1 MAIKQLLHRL
11 FKCVRLALPRSL
23 SICLWLLKVMLPI
36 SLAVRVLQYVGV
48 IDWLAGYLSP
58 VFSYIGLSGDSAFV
72 FLTSIFLPLYPTI
85 AVMTTLTLTL
95 REATILAVMCL
106 VSHNLPVEC
115 SVAHKTGSRFGEIV
129 AFRIAMSF
137 VAAVVLNWLLPQS
150 DAPFSFL
157 ASTTTEV
164 TSWGMLLMQ
173 WLTSS
178 LSLIVTIVLIVTALM
193 VLQRVL
199 EEFGWMHRIAHS
211 LSSLMC
217 LFGLPSGCSLLWLT
231 GNVVGMA
238 YGAAIMIDEV
248 ENGRL
253 TREEANLVNHHLGVS
268 HSLLEDTM
276 LFVAMGIS
284 FWWIFL
290 TRLVLAMVAVWTMR
304 GVKKI
309 KNLFGFYFKFS

>member
-1 MAIKQLLHRL
+1 M
-11 FKCVRLALPRSL
+11 RLALPRSL

-36 SLAVRVLQYVGV
+36 SLAVRVLQYVGI

-150 DAPFSFL
+150 DAPFNFL
-157 ASTTTEV
+157 ASATTEV

-211 LSSLMC
+211 LSPLMR

-248 ENGRL
+248 EEGRL

-284 FWWIFL
+284 FWWICL
-290 TRLVLAMVAVWTMR
+290 TRLVLAMIAVWTMR
-304 GVKKI
+304 LWCMIRG
-309 KNLFGFYFKFS
+309 

>member
-1 MAIKQLLHRL
+1 MPLPRTLIRLYKCLLRAI
-11 FKCVRLALPRSL
+11 PRSL
-23 SICLWLLKVMLPI
+23 SICVWLFKVMLPI

-48 IDWLAGYLSP
+48 IDWLAGHLSP
-58 VFSYIGLSGDSAFV
+58 IFSYIGLSGDSAIV

-115 SVAHKTGSRFGEIV
+115 SVAHKTGSPFGRIV
-129 AFRIAMSF
+129 AFRIGMSF
-137 VAAVVLNWLLPQS
+137 ASAIVLNWLMPQS
-150 DAPFSFL
+150 APPFSFMSIGN
-157 ASTTTEV
+157 AEI
-164 TSWGMLLMQ
+164 TSWGMLFTQ
-173 WLTSS
+173 WISSS
-178 LSLIVTIVLIVTALM
+178 LVLIVTIILIVSALM

-199 EEFGWMHRIAHS
+199 EEFGWMHRIAHM
-211 LSSLMC
+211 LSPLMR

-248 ENGRL
+248 EQGRL
-253 TREEANLVNHHLGVS
+253 TRHEANLVNHHLGVS

-290 TRLVLAMVAVWTMR
+290 TRLALAMTAVWTIR
-304 GVKKI
+304 GI
-309 KNLFGFYFKFS
+309 KNLRMTNK

>member
-1 MAIKQLLHRL
+1 MPKLPRVLLRL
-11 FKCVRLALPRSL
+11 YKCVLRAIPRSL
-23 SICLWLLKVMLPI
+23 SICVWLLKVMLPI
-36 SLAVRVLQYVGV
+36 SLAVRVLQHVGF
-48 IDWLAGYLSP
+48 IDWLAAILSP
-58 VFSYIGLSGDSAFV
+58 IFSIIGLSGDSAII

-115 SVAHKTGSRFGEIV
+115 SVAHKTGSPFGRIV

-137 VAAVVLNWLLPQS
+137 VSAIVLNWLLPQS
-150 DAPFSFL
+150 DAPFSFMNMG
-157 ASTTTEV
+157 ATEV
-164 TSWGMLLMQ
+164 TSWGMLFMQ
-173 WLTSS
+173 WLSSS
-178 LSLIVTIVLIVTALM
+178 LTLTVTIVLIVTALM

-199 EEFGWMHRIAHS
+199 EEFGWMHRIANI
-211 LSSLMC
+211 LSPLMR

-231 GNVVGMA
+231 GNIVGMA

-290 TRLVLAMVAVWTMR
+290 TRLVLAIVAVWTMR
-304 GVKKI
+304 LLKKMTS
-309 KNLFGFYFKFS
+309 N

>member
-1 MAIKQLLHRL
+1 MSKLPRVLLRL
-11 FKCVRLALPRSL
+11 YKCLLRAMPRSL
-23 SICLWLLKVMLPI
+23 SICLWLFKVMLPI

-48 IDWLAGYLSP
+48 IDWLAAYLSP

-129 AFRIAMSF
+129 VFRIFMSL
-137 VAAVVLNWLLPQS
+137 VAAIVLNWLMPQS
-150 DAPFSFL
+150 DAPFNFL
-157 ASTTTEV
+157 SMGGAEV
-164 TSWGMLLMQ
+164 TSWGMLFTQ

-178 LSLIVTIVLIVTALM
+178 LTLIITIVLIVTALM

-211 LSSLMC
+211 LSPLMR

-248 ENGRL
+248 EQGRL
-253 TREEANLVNHHLGVS
+253 TRHEANLVNHHLGVS

-290 TRLVLAMVAVWTMR
+290 TRLILAMIAVWTMR
-304 GVKKI
+304 GIRKLGVR
-309 KNLFGFYFKFS
+309 S

>member
-36 SLAVRVLQYVGV
+36 SLAVRVLQYVGI

-129 AFRIAMSF
+129 AFRIMMSF

-150 DAPFSFL
+150 DAPFNFL

>member
-1 MAIKQLLHRL
+1 MPKRLILRLYKCFLRAI
-11 FKCVRLALPRSL
+11 PRSM
-23 SICLWLLKVMLPI
+23 SICVWLLKVMLPI
-36 SLAVRVLQYVGV
+36 SLAVRLLQHVGF
-48 IDWLAGYLSP
+48 IDWLAAILSP
-58 VFSYIGLSGDSAFV
+58 MFSIIGLSGDSAIV

-85 AVMTTLTLTL
+85 AVMTTLMLTL

-115 SVAHKTGSRFGEIV
+115 SVAHKTGSPFGRIV

-137 VAAVVLNWLLPQS
+137 MSAIVLNLLLPQS
-150 DAPFSFL
+150 DTPFNFMNMG
-157 ASTTTEV
+157 AAEV
-164 TSWGMLLMQ
+164 TSWGMLFMQ
-173 WLTSS
+173 WLSSS
-178 LSLIVTIVLIVTALM
+178 LTLTITIVLIVTALM

-199 EEFGWMHRIAHS
+199 EEFGWMHRIAHM
-211 LSSLMC
+211 LSPLMRV
-217 LFGLPSGCSLLWLT
+217 FGLPAGCSLLWLT

-248 ENGRL
+248 EQGRL
-253 TREEANLVNHHLGVS
+253 SRDEANLVNHHLGVS

-290 TRLVLAMVAVWTMR
+290 TRLVLAIVSVWTMR
-304 GVKKI
+304 LTKRWMKA
-309 KNLFGFYFKFS
+309 

>member
-1 MAIKQLLHRL
+1 MVSNQLLHRL

-36 SLAVRVLQYVGV
+36 SLAVRILQYVGV
-48 IDWLAGYLSP
+48 IDWLAAYLAP

-106 VSHNLPVEC
+106 ISHNLPVEC
-115 SVAHKTGSRFGEIV
+115 SVAHKTGSPFGRIV

-137 VAAVVLNWLLPQS
+137 VAAIVLNIMLPQS
-150 DAPFSFL
+150 DAPFTFL
-157 ASTTTEV
+157 ASTTEV
-164 TSWGMLLMQ
+164 TSWGMLLGQ

-178 LSLIVTIVLIVTALM
+178 LSLVVTIVLIVTALM
-193 VLQRVL
+193 ILQRIL

-211 LSSLMC
+211 LAPMMR
-217 LFGLPSGCSLLWLT
+217 LFGLPAGCSLLWLT

-248 ENGRL
+248 EQGRL
-253 TREEANLVNHHLGVS
+253 TRSEANLVNHHLGVS

-284 FWWIFL
+284 FWWICL
-290 TRLVLAMVAVWTMR
+290 TRLVLAMIAVWTMR
-304 GVKKI
+304 GIKRVKR
-309 KNLFGFYFKFS
+309 N

>member
-1 MAIKQLLHRL
+1 MPLPRLLIRL
-11 FKCVRLALPRSL
+11 YKCVLRAMPRSL
-23 SICLWLLKVMLPI
+23 SICLWLFKVMLPI

-58 VFSYIGLSGDSAFV
+58 IFSYIGLSGDSAIV

-85 AVMTTLTLTL
+85 AVMTMLTLTL

-115 SVAHKTGSRFGEIV
+115 SVAHKTGSPFGRIV
-129 AFRIAMSF
+129 AFRIGMSF
-137 VAAVVLNWLLPQS
+137 ASAIVLNLLMPKS

-157 ASTTTEV
+157 ASATTEI
-164 TSWGMLLMQ
+164 TSWGMLFTQ
-173 WLTSS
+173 WLSSS
-178 LSLIVTIVLIVTALM
+178 LVLIITIILIVSALM

-199 EEFGWMHRIAHS
+199 EEFGWMHRIAHI
-211 LSSLMC
+211 LSPLMR

-248 ENGRL
+248 EQGRL
-253 TREEANLVNHHLGVS
+253 TRHEANLVNHHLGVS

-290 TRLVLAMVAVWTMR
+290 TRLALAMIAVWTMR
-304 GVKKI
+304 GI
-309 KNLFGFYFKFS
+309 KRLRVRG

>member
-1 MAIKQLLHRL
+1 MAIKQLFHRL
-11 FKCVRLALPRSL
+11 FMCVRLALPRSL
-23 SICLWLLKVMLPI
+23 SICLWLFKVMLPI

-106 VSHNLPVEC
+106 ISHNLPVEC

-137 VAAVVLNWLLPQS
+137 VAAVTLNWLLPQS
-150 DAPFSFL
+150 DAPFNFL
-157 ASTTTEV
+157 ASATTEV

-173 WLTSS
+173 WFTSS
-178 LSLIVTIVLIVTALM
+178 ISLIVTIVLIVTALM

-211 LSSLMC
+211 LSPLMR

-248 ENGRL
+248 EEGRL

-284 FWWIFL
+284 FWWICL
-290 TRLVLAMVAVWTMR
+290 TRLVLAMIAVWTMR
-304 GVKKI
+304 LWCMIRG
-309 KNLFGFYFKFS
+309 

>member
-1 MAIKQLLHRL
+1 MASNQLINRL
-11 FKCVRLALPRSL
+11 VKCVRLALPRSL
-23 SICLWLLKVMLPI
+23 SICLWLFKVMLPI

-106 VSHNLPVEC
+106 ISHNLPVEC

-129 AFRIAMSF
+129 AFRIIMSF
-137 VAAVVLNWLLPQS
+137 VAAVALNWLLPQS
-150 DAPFSFL
+150 DAPFNFL
-157 ASTTTEV
+157 ASATTEV
-164 TSWGMLLMQ
+164 TSWGMLLTQ

-211 LSSLMC
+211 LSPLMR

-248 ENGRL
+248 EEGRL

-284 FWWIFL
+284 FWWICL
-290 TRLVLAMVAVWTMR
+290 TRLVLAMIAVWTMR
-304 GVKKI
+304 LWCMIRG
-309 KNLFGFYFKFS
+309 

>member
-106 VSHNLPVEC
+106 ISHNLPVEC

-150 DAPFSFL
+150 DAPFNFL
-157 ASTTTEV
+157 ASATTEV

-211 LSSLMC
+211 LSPLMR

-248 ENGRL
+248 EEGRL

-284 FWWIFL
+284 FWWICL
-290 TRLVLAMVAVWTMR
+290 TRLVLAMIAVWTMR
-304 GVKKI
+304 LWCMIRG
-309 KNLFGFYFKFS
+309 

>member
-1 MAIKQLLHRL
+1 M
-11 FKCVRLALPRSL
+11 
-23 SICLWLLKVMLPI
+23 SICVWLLKVMLPI
-36 SLAVRVLQYVGV
+36 SLAVRVLQHVGF
-48 IDWLAGYLSP
+48 IDWLAAILSP
-58 VFSYIGLSGDSAFV
+58 IFSIIGLSGDSAII

-115 SVAHKTGSRFGEIV
+115 SVAHKTGSPFGRIV

-137 VAAVVLNWLLPQS
+137 VSAIVLNWLLPQS
-150 DAPFSFL
+150 DAPFSFMNMG
-157 ASTTTEV
+157 ATEV
-164 TSWGMLLMQ
+164 TSWGMLFMQ
-173 WLTSS
+173 WLSSS
-178 LSLIVTIVLIVTALM
+178 LTLTVTIVLIVTALM

-199 EEFGWMHRIAHS
+199 EEFGWMHRIAHL
-211 LSSLMC
+211 LSPLMRI
-217 LFGLPSGCSLLWLT
+217 FGLPSGCSLLWLT
-231 GNVVGMA
+231 GNIVGMA

-248 ENGRL
+248 EQGRL
-253 TREEANLVNHHLGVS
+253 TRHEANLVNHHLGVS

-290 TRLVLAMVAVWTMR
+290 TRLILAMVAVWTMR
-304 GVKKI
+304 AI
-309 KNLFGFYFKFS
+309 KYKLA

>member
-1 MAIKQLLHRL
+1 M
-11 FKCVRLALPRSL
+11 
-23 SICLWLLKVMLPI
+23 SICVWLLKVMLPI
-36 SLAVRVLQYVGV
+36 SLAVRVLQHVGF
-48 IDWLAGYLSP
+48 IDWLAAILSP
-58 VFSYIGLSGDSAFV
+58 IFSIIGLSGDSAII

-115 SVAHKTGSRFGEIV
+115 SVAHKTGSPFGRIV

-137 VAAVVLNWLLPQS
+137 VSAIVLNWLLPQS
-150 DAPFSFL
+150 DAPFSFMNMG
-157 ASTTTEV
+157 ATEA
-164 TSWGMLLMQ
+164 TSWGMLFMQ
-173 WLTSS
+173 WLSSS
-178 LSLIVTIVLIVTALM
+178 LTLTVTIVLIVTALM

-199 EEFGWMHRIAHS
+199 EEFGWMHRIAHL
-211 LSSLMC
+211 LSPLMRI
-217 LFGLPSGCSLLWLT
+217 FGLPSGCSLLWLT
-231 GNVVGMA
+231 GNIVGMA

-248 ENGRL
+248 EQGRL
-253 TREEANLVNHHLGVS
+253 TRHEANLVNHHLGVS

-290 TRLVLAMVAVWTMR
+290 TRLVLAIVAVWTMR
-304 GVKKI
+304 LI
-309 KNLFGFYFKFS
+309 KRTAVN

>member
-1 MAIKQLLHRL
+1 MPLPRL
-11 FKCVRLALPRSL
+11 FLRLYKCVLRAIPRSL
-23 SICLWLLKVMLPI
+23 SICVWLLKVMLPI
-36 SLAVRVLQYVGV
+36 SLAVRVLQHVGF
-48 IDWLAGYLSP
+48 IDWLAAILSP
-58 VFSYIGLSGDSAFV
+58 IFSIIGLSGDSAII

-115 SVAHKTGSRFGEIV
+115 SVAHKTGSPFGRIV

-137 VAAVVLNWLLPQS
+137 VSAIVLNWLLPQS
-150 DAPFSFL
+150 DAPFSFMNIG
-157 ASTTTEV
+157 ATEV
-164 TSWGMLLMQ
+164 TSWGMLFMQ
-173 WLTSS
+173 WLSSS
-178 LSLIVTIVLIVTALM
+178 LTLTVTIVLIVTALM

-199 EEFGWMHRIAHS
+199 EEFGWMHRIANI
-211 LSSLMC
+211 LSPLMR

-231 GNVVGMA
+231 GNIVGMA

-248 ENGRL
+248 EQGRL
-253 TREEANLVNHHLGVS
+253 TRHEANLVNHHLGVS

-290 TRLVLAMVAVWTMR
+290 TRLILAMIAVWTMR
-304 GVKKI
+304 GIRKLVE
-309 KNLFGFYFKFS
+309 G

>member
-1 MAIKQLLHRL
+1 MASNQLFHRL
-11 FKCVRLALPRSL
+11 LKCLRLALPRSL

-48 IDWLAGYLSP
+48 IDWLASYLSP

-157 ASTTTEV
+157 ASATAEV
-164 TSWGMLLMQ
+164 TSWGMLLTQ

-211 LSSLMC
+211 LSPLMR

-248 ENGRL
+248 EEGRL

-284 FWWIFL
+284 FWWICL
-290 TRLVLAMVAVWTMR
+290 TRLVLAMIAVWTMR
-304 GVKKI
+304 LWCMIRG
-309 KNLFGFYFKFS
+309 

>member
-1 MAIKQLLHRL
+1 MPLPRTLIRLYKCLLRAI
-11 FKCVRLALPRSL
+11 PRSL
-23 SICLWLLKVMLPI
+23 SICVWLFKVMLPI

-58 VFSYIGLSGDSAFV
+58 IFSYIGLSGDSAIV

-115 SVAHKTGSRFGEIV
+115 SVAHKTGSPFGRIV
-129 AFRIAMSF
+129 AFRIGMSF
-137 VAAVVLNWLLPQS
+137 ASAIVLNWLMPQS
-150 DAPFSFL
+150 GTPFSFMSIGN
-157 ASTTTEV
+157 AEI
-164 TSWGMLLMQ
+164 TSWGMLFTQ
-173 WLTSS
+173 WISSS
-178 LSLIVTIVLIVTALM
+178 LVLIVTIILIVSALM

-199 EEFGWMHRIAHS
+199 EEFGWMHRIAHM
-211 LSSLMC
+211 LSPLMR

-248 ENGRL
+248 EQGRL
-253 TREEANLVNHHLGVS
+253 TRHEANLVNHHLGVS

-290 TRLVLAMVAVWTMR
+290 TRLALAMTAVWTMR
-304 GVKKI
+304 GI
-309 KNLFGFYFKFS
+309 KNLRMTNK

>member
-1 MAIKQLLHRL
+1 MAIKQLFHRL
-11 FKCVRLALPRSL
+11 FNCVRLALPRSL

-137 VAAVVLNWLLPQS
+137 VAAVALNWLLPQS
-150 DAPFSFL
+150 DAPFNFL
-157 ASTTTEV
+157 ASATTEV

-211 LSSLMC
+211 LSPLMR

-248 ENGRL
+248 EEGRL

-284 FWWIFL
+284 FWWICL
-290 TRLVLAMVAVWTMR
+290 TRLVLAMIAVWTMR
-304 GVKKI
+304 LWCMIRG
-309 KNLFGFYFKFS
+309 

>member
-1 MAIKQLLHRL
+1 MVNRTLVRL
-11 FKCVRLALPRSL
+11 YKCFRLALPRSL

-36 SLAVRVLQYVGV
+36 SLAVRILQYLGV
-48 IDWLAGYLSP
+48 IDWLATYLAP
-58 VFSYIGLSGDSAFV
+58 LFSYIGLSGDSAFV

-106 VSHNLPVEC
+106 VSHNLPVEG
-115 SVAHKTGSRFGEIV
+115 SVAHKTGSPFGRIV
-129 AFRIAMSF
+129 AFRIGMSF
-137 VAAVVLNWLLPQS
+137 VAAVVLNVLLPHS
-150 DAPFSFL
+150 DAPFTFL
-157 ASTTTEV
+157 ASTTAV
-164 TSWGMLLMQ
+164 TSWSMLLGQ

-178 LSLIVTIVLIVTALM
+178 LGLTLTIVLIVTALM

-211 LSSLMC
+211 LAPLMR
-217 LFGLPSGCSLLWLT
+217 LFGLPAGCSLLWLT

-248 ENGRL
+248 EQGRL
-253 TREEANLVNHHLGVS
+253 ARSEANLVNHHLGVS

-284 FWWIFL
+284 FWWIFF
-290 TRLVLAMVAVWTMR
+290 TRLILAMIAVWTMR
-304 GVKKI
+304 GINRVRATVS
-309 KNLFGFYFKFS
+309 G

>member
-1 MAIKQLLHRL
+1 MPKRLLIRL
-11 FKCVRLALPRSL
+11 YKCVLRAIPRSL
-23 SICLWLLKVMLPI
+23 SICVWLLKVMLPI
-36 SLAVRVLQYVGV
+36 SLAVRVLQHVGF
-48 IDWLAGYLSP
+48 IDWLAAILSP
-58 VFSYIGLSGDSAFV
+58 IFSIIGLSGDSAII

-115 SVAHKTGSRFGEIV
+115 SVAHKTGSPFGRIV

-137 VAAVVLNWLLPQS
+137 VSAIVLNWLLPQS
-150 DAPFSFL
+150 DAPFSFMNMG
-157 ASTTTEV
+157 AAEV
-164 TSWGMLLMQ
+164 TSWGMLFMQ
-173 WLTSS
+173 WLSSS
-178 LSLIVTIVLIVTALM
+178 LTLTVTIVLIVTALM

-199 EEFGWMHRIAHS
+199 EEFGWMHRIANI
-211 LSSLMC
+211 LSPLMR

-231 GNVVGMA
+231 GNIVGMA

-290 TRLVLAMVAVWTMR
+290 TRLALAMVAVWTMR
-304 GVKKI
+304 GVKK
-309 KNLFGFYFKFS
+309 LGVRS

>member
-1 MAIKQLLHRL
+1 MPKRL
-11 FKCVRLALPRSL
+11 FIRLYKCVLRAMPRSL
-23 SICLWLLKVMLPI
+23 SICLWLFKVMLPI

-58 VFSYIGLSGDSAFV
+58 LFSYIGLSGDSAIV

-85 AVMTTLTLTL
+85 AVMTTLALTL

-115 SVAHKTGSRFGEIV
+115 SVAHKTGSPFGRIV
-129 AFRIAMSF
+129 AFRIVMSF
-137 VAAVVLNWLLPQS
+137 VSAIVLNLLLPQS
-150 DAPFSFL
+150 DVPLHFL
-157 ASTTTEV
+157 ASSVET
-164 TSWGMLLMQ
+164 TSWGMLFMQ
-173 WLTSS
+173 WLSSS
-178 LSLIVTIVLIVTALM
+178 LTLVVTIVLIVTGLM

-211 LSSLMC
+211 LSPLMRI
-217 LFGLPSGCSLLWLT
+217 FGLPTGCSLLWLT
-231 GNVVGMA
+231 GNIVGMA

-248 ENGRL
+248 EQGRL
-253 TREEANLVNHHLGVS
+253 TRHEANLVNHHLGVS

-290 TRLVLAMVAVWTMR
+290 TRLVLAIAAVWTIRASRKLRMMIVLKAR
-304 GVKKI
+304 GK
-309 KNLFGFYFKFS
+309 

>member
-1 MAIKQLLHRL
+1 MPKLPRVLLRL
-11 FKCVRLALPRSL
+11 YKCVLRAIPRSL
-23 SICLWLLKVMLPI
+23 SICVWLLKVMLPI
-36 SLAVRVLQYVGV
+36 SLAVRVLQHVGF
-48 IDWLAGYLSP
+48 IDWLAAILSP
-58 VFSYIGLSGDSAFV
+58 IFSIIGLSGDSAII

-115 SVAHKTGSRFGEIV
+115 SVAHKTGSPFGRIV

-137 VAAVVLNWLLPQS
+137 VSAIVLNWLLPQS
-150 DAPFSFL
+150 DAPFSFMNMG
-157 ASTTTEV
+157 ATEV
-164 TSWGMLLMQ
+164 TSWGMLFMQ
-173 WLTSS
+173 WLSSS
-178 LSLIVTIVLIVTALM
+178 LTLTVTIVLIVTALM

-199 EEFGWMHRIAHS
+199 EEFGWMHRIANI
-211 LSSLMC
+211 LSPLMR

-231 GNVVGMA
+231 GNIVGMA

-253 TREEANLVNHHLGVS
+253 TRDEANLVNHHLGVS

-290 TRLVLAMVAVWTMR
+290 TRLVLAIVAVWTMR
-304 GVKKI
+304 LL
-309 KNLFGFYFKFS
+309 KNMTSN

>member
-1 MAIKQLLHRL
+1 MASNQLINRL
-11 FKCVRLALPRSL
+11 IKCVRLALPRSL

-36 SLAVRVLQYVGV
+36 SMAVRVLQYVGV

-106 VSHNLPVEC
+106 ISHNLPVEC

-129 AFRIAMSF
+129 AFRIIMSF

-150 DAPFSFL
+150 DASFSFL
-157 ASTTTEV
+157 ASATAEV
-164 TSWGMLLMQ
+164 TSWGMLLTQ

-211 LSSLMC
+211 LSPLMR

-248 ENGRL
+248 EEGRL

-284 FWWIFL
+284 FWWICL
-290 TRLVLAMVAVWTMR
+290 TRLVLAMIAVWTMR
-304 GVKKI
+304 LWCMIRG
-309 KNLFGFYFKFS
+309 

>member
-1 MAIKQLLHRL
+1 MLRAI
-11 FKCVRLALPRSL
+11 PRSL
-23 SICLWLLKVMLPI
+23 SICVWLLKVMLPI
-36 SLAVRVLQYVGV
+36 SLAVRVLQHVGF
-48 IDWLAGYLSP
+48 IEWLAAILSP
-58 VFSYIGLSGDSAFV
+58 MFSIIGLSGDSAII

-115 SVAHKTGSRFGEIV
+115 SVAHKTGSPFGRIV

-137 VAAVVLNWLLPQS
+137 VSAIVLNWLLPQS
-150 DAPFSFL
+150 DAPFSFMNMG
-157 ASTTTEV
+157 ATEV
-164 TSWGMLLMQ
+164 TSWGMLFMQ
-173 WLTSS
+173 WLSSS
-178 LSLIVTIVLIVTALM
+178 LTLTVTIVLIVTALM

-199 EEFGWMHRIAHS
+199 EEFGWMHRIAHL
-211 LSSLMC
+211 LSPLMRI
-217 LFGLPSGCSLLWLT
+217 FGLPSGCSLLWLT
-231 GNVVGMA
+231 GNIVGMA

-248 ENGRL
+248 EQGRL
-253 TREEANLVNHHLGVS
+253 TRHEANLVNHHLGVS

-290 TRLVLAMVAVWTMR
+290 TRLVLAIVTVWTMR
-304 GVKKI
+304 LI
-309 KNLFGFYFKFS
+309 KRTAVN

>member
-1 MAIKQLLHRL
+1 MASKQIINRL

-129 AFRIAMSF
+129 AFRIVMSF

-157 ASTTTEV
+157 ASATAEV

-173 WLTSS
+173 WLASS

-211 LSSLMC
+211 LSPLMR

-248 ENGRL
+248 EEGRL

-284 FWWIFL
+284 FWWICL
-290 TRLVLAMVAVWTMR
+290 TRLVLAMIAVWTMR
-304 GVKKI
+304 LWCMIRG
-309 KNLFGFYFKFS
+309 

>member
-1 MAIKQLLHRL
+1 M
-11 FKCVRLALPRSL
+11 PRSL

-48 IDWLAGYLSP
+48 IDWLAGVLSP
-58 VFSYIGLSGDSAFV
+58 LFAYIGLSGDSAIV

-85 AVMTTLTLTL
+85 AVMATLTLTL

-115 SVAHKTGSRFGEIV
+115 SVAHKTGSPFGRIV
-129 AFRIAMSF
+129 AFRVAMSF
-137 VAAVVLNWLLPQS
+137 VSAIVLNALLPQS

-157 ASTTTEV
+157 ASSVEV
-164 TSWGMLLMQ
+164 TSWGMLFIQ
-173 WLTSS
+173 WLSSS
-178 LSLIVTIVLIVTALM
+178 LTLVVTIVLIVSALM

-211 LSSLMC
+211 LSPLMRI
-217 LFGLPSGCSLLWLT
+217 FGLPTGCSLLWLT

-248 ENGRL
+248 EQGRL
-253 TREEANLVNHHLGVS
+253 TRHEANLVNHHLGVS

-290 TRLVLAMVAVWTMR
+290 TRLVLAIIAVWTIR
-304 GVKKI
+304 GVRKMRYLALRRGV
-309 KNLFGFYFKFS
+309 N

>member
-1 MAIKQLLHRL
+1 MINRTFARL
-11 FKCVRLALPRSL
+11 YRCVRLATPRSL
-23 SICLWLLKVMLPI
+23 RICVWLLKVMLPI
-36 SLAVRVLQYVGV
+36 SLAVRVLQYVGI
-48 IDWLAGYLSP
+48 IDWLAGWLSP
-58 VFSYIGLSGDSAFV
+58 VFSYIGLSGDSAIV

-85 AVMTTLTLTL
+85 AVMATLTLTL

-115 SVAHKTGSRFGEIV
+115 SVAHKTGSHFGRIV
-129 AFRIAMSF
+129 AFRVAMSF
-137 VAAVVLNWLLPQS
+137 VSAIVLNLLLPQS
-150 DAPFSFL
+150 DVPFVAFM
-157 ASTTTEV
+157 ASGADV
-164 TSWGMLLMQ
+164 TSWGMLLVQ
-173 WLTSS
+173 WLGSS
-178 LSLIVTIVLIVTALM
+178 LTLVVTIVLIVTALM

-211 LSSLMC
+211 LSPLMR

-248 ENGRL
+248 EQGRL
-253 TREEANLVNHHLGVS
+253 TRYEANLVNHHLGVS

-290 TRLVLAMVAVWTMR
+290 TRIVLAMAAVWTMR
-304 GVKKI
+304 GGEVVRRR
-309 KNLFGFYFKFS
+309 FRSR

>member
-1 MAIKQLLHRL
+1 MHLPRLLIRL
-11 FKCVRLALPRSL
+11 YKCVLRAMPRSL
-23 SICLWLLKVMLPI
+23 SICLWLFKVMLPI

-58 VFSYIGLSGDSAFV
+58 IFSYIGLSGDSAIV

-115 SVAHKTGSRFGEIV
+115 SVAHKTGSPFGRIV
-129 AFRIAMSF
+129 AFRIGMSF
-137 VAAVVLNWLLPQS
+137 ASAIILNLLMPKS

-157 ASTTTEV
+157 ASATTEI
-164 TSWGMLLMQ
+164 TSWGMLFTQ
-173 WLTSS
+173 WLSSS
-178 LSLIVTIVLIVTALM
+178 LVLIITIILIVSALM

-199 EEFGWMHRIAHS
+199 EEFGWMHRIAHI
-211 LSSLMC
+211 LAPLMR

-248 ENGRL
+248 EQGRL
-253 TREEANLVNHHLGVS
+253 TRHEANLVNHHLGVS

-290 TRLVLAMVAVWTMR
+290 TRLALAMIAVWTMR
-304 GVKKI
+304 GI
-309 KNLFGFYFKFS
+309 KRLRVRG

>member
-1 MAIKQLLHRL
+1 MHPRILVRL
-11 FKCVRLALPRSL
+11 YKCVRLAIPRSL
-23 SICLWLLKVMLPI
+23 SICMWLLKVMLPI
-36 SLAVRVLQYVGV
+36 SLAVRVLQYVGF
-48 IDWLAGYLSP
+48 IDWLAGWLTP
-58 VFSYIGLSGDSAFV
+58 VFSHIGLSGDSAFV

-115 SVAHKTGSRFGEIV
+115 SVAHKTGSPFGRIV
-129 AFRIAMSF
+129 AFRIAMSV
-137 VAAVVLNWLLPQS
+137 VAAVVLNLLMPHS
-150 DAPFSFL
+150 DTPFTAFFVS
-157 ASTTTEV
+157 ATAEV
-164 TSWGMLLMQ
+164 TSWGILLTQ

-178 LSLIVTIVLIVTALM
+178 LSLVITIVLIVTALM

-199 EEFGWMHRIAHS
+199 EEFGWMHRIAHI
-211 LSSLMC
+211 LAPLMR

-248 ENGRL
+248 EQGRL
-253 TREEANLVNHHLGVS
+253 SRYEANLVNHHLGVS

-290 TRLVLAMVAVWTMR
+290 TRLILAMIAVWTMR
-304 GVKKI
+304 LLGRGYTSEMTAD
-309 KNLFGFYFKFS
+309 L

>member
-1 MAIKQLLHRL
+1 MLPRIIIRL
-11 FKCVRLALPRSL
+11 YKCVLRAIPRSL
-23 SICLWLLKVMLPI
+23 SICVWLLKVMLPV
-36 SLAVRVLQYVGV
+36 SLAVRVLQHVGF
-48 IDWLAGYLSP
+48 IDWLAGWLTP
-58 VFSYIGLSGDSAFV
+58 MFSYIGLSGDSAFV

-115 SVAHKTGSRFGEIV
+115 SVAHKTGSPFGRIV
-129 AFRIAMSF
+129 AFRIAMSL
-137 VAAVVLNWLLPQS
+137 VAAVVLNLLLPQS
-150 DAPFSFL
+150 EAPFTAFF
-157 ASTTTEV
+157 ASATTEV

-173 WLTSS
+173 WLVSS
-178 LSLIVTIVLIVTALM
+178 LSLTATIVLIVTALM

-199 EEFGWMHRIAHS
+199 EEFGWMHRIAHI
-211 LSSLMC
+211 LAPLMRI
-217 LFGLPSGCSLLWLT
+217 FGLPAGCSLLWLT

-248 ENGRL
+248 EQGRL
-253 TREEANLVNHHLGVS
+253 TRSEANLVNHHLGVS

-290 TRLVLAMVAVWTMR
+290 TRLILAMVAVWTMR
-304 GVKKI
+304 LLGRGPHV
-309 KNLFGFYFKFS
+309 

>member
-1 MAIKQLLHRL
+1 MIHRL

-137 VAAVVLNWLLPQS
+137 VSAIVLNGLLPHS

-157 ASTTTEV
+157 ASATAEV

-178 LSLIVTIVLIVTALM
+178 LSLVVTIVLIVTALM
-193 VLQRVL
+193 ILQRVL

-211 LSSLMC
+211 LSPLMR

-248 ENGRL
+248 EQGRL
-253 TREEANLVNHHLGVS
+253 TRDEANLVNHHLGVS

-284 FWWIFL
+284 FWWLFL
-290 TRLVLAMVAVWTMR
+290 TRLLLAMLAVWTMR
-304 GVKKI
+304 LYTHI
-309 KNLFGFYFKFS
+309 RQLNYT

>member
-1 MAIKQLLHRL
+1 M
-11 FKCVRLALPRSL
+11 
-23 SICLWLLKVMLPI
+23 WLLKVMLPI
-36 SLAVRVLQYVGV
+36 SLAVRVLQHVGF
-48 IDWLAGYLSP
+48 IDWLASILSP
-58 VFSYIGLSGDSAFV
+58 IFSIIGLSGDSAII

-115 SVAHKTGSRFGEIV
+115 SVAHKTGSPFGRIV
-129 AFRIAMSF
+129 VFRIAMSF
-137 VAAVVLNWLLPQS
+137 VSAIVLNWLLPQS
-150 DAPFSFL
+150 DAPFSFMNMG
-157 ASTTTEV
+157 ATEV
-164 TSWGMLLMQ
+164 TSWGMLFMQ
-173 WLTSS
+173 WLSSS
-178 LSLIVTIVLIVTALM
+178 LTLTVTIVLIVTALM

-199 EEFGWMHRIAHS
+199 EEFGWMHRIANI
-211 LSSLMC
+211 LSPLMR

-231 GNVVGMA
+231 GNIVGMA

-253 TREEANLVNHHLGVS
+253 TRDEANLVNHHLGVS

-290 TRLVLAMVAVWTMR
+290 TRLVLAIVAVWTMR
-304 GVKKI
+304 LLKKMTS
-309 KNLFGFYFKFS
+309 N

>member
-1 MAIKQLLHRL
+1 MPLPRL
-11 FKCVRLALPRSL
+11 FLRLYKCFLRAIPRSL
-23 SICLWLLKVMLPI
+23 SICVWLLKVMLPI
-36 SLAVRVLQYVGV
+36 SLAVRVLQHVGF
-48 IDWLAGYLSP
+48 IDWLAAILSP
-58 VFSYIGLSGDSAFV
+58 IFSVIGLSGDSAIV

-115 SVAHKTGSRFGEIV
+115 SVAHKTGSPFGRIV
-129 AFRIAMSF
+129 AFRVAMSF
-137 VAAVVLNWLLPQS
+137 LSAIVLNWLMPQS
-150 DAPFSFL
+150 DVSFSFL
-157 ASTTTEV
+157 ASATTEV
-164 TSWGMLLMQ
+164 TSWGMLLVQ
-173 WLTSS
+173 WLSSS
-178 LSLIVTIVLIVTALM
+178 LTLTVTIVLIVTALM

-199 EEFGWMHRIAHS
+199 EEFGWMHRIAHM
-211 LSSLMC
+211 LSPLMRV
-217 LFGLPSGCSLLWLT
+217 FGLPTGCSLLWLT

-248 ENGRL
+248 EQGRL
-253 TREEANLVNHHLGVS
+253 SRDEANLVNHHLGVS

-290 TRLVLAMVAVWTMR
+290 TRLVLAIVAVWTMR
-304 GVKKI
+304 LTRRWI
-309 KNLFGFYFKFS
+309 KA

>member
-1 MAIKQLLHRL
+1 MASNQLFHRL
-11 FKCVRLALPRSL
+11 LKCLRLALPRSL

-157 ASTTTEV
+157 ASATAEV

-211 LSSLMC
+211 LSPLMR

-248 ENGRL
+248 EEGRL

-284 FWWIFL
+284 FWWICL
-290 TRLVLAMVAVWTMR
+290 TRLVLAMIAVWVMR
-304 GVKKI
+304 LWCMIRG
-309 KNLFGFYFKFS
+309 

>member
-1 MAIKQLLHRL
+1 MPKRLLLRL
-11 FKCVRLALPRSL
+11 YKCLRLAMPRSL

-48 IDWLAGYLSP
+48 IDWLAGVLSP
-58 VFSYIGLSGDSAFV
+58 LFAYIGLSGDSAIV

-85 AVMTTLTLTL
+85 AVMATLTLTL

-115 SVAHKTGSRFGEIV
+115 SVAHKTGSPFGRIV
-129 AFRIAMSF
+129 AFRVAMSF
-137 VAAVVLNWLLPQS
+137 VSAIVLNALMPQS
-150 DAPFSFL
+150 DAAFSFL
-157 ASTTTEV
+157 ASSVEV
-164 TSWGMLLMQ
+164 TSWGMLFTQ
-173 WLTSS
+173 WLSSS
-178 LSLIVTIVLIVTALM
+178 LILVVTIVLIVSALM

-211 LSSLMC
+211 LSPLMRI
-217 LFGLPSGCSLLWLT
+217 FGLPTGCSLLWLT

-248 ENGRL
+248 EQGRL
-253 TREEANLVNHHLGVS
+253 TRHEANLVNHHLGVS

-290 TRLVLAMVAVWTMR
+290 TRLVLAITAVWTLR
-304 GVKKI
+304 GVRKMRY
-309 KNLFGFYFKFS
+309 LALRRG